1 MNIQRK
7 QKGFTLIELMIVVA
21 IIGILAAIA
30 IPAYA
35 DYIKRARVSEML
47 AKAAE
52 VKTNLTE
59 YYTSKNVFPT
69 VAQYSVQVAAPSSNI
84 ANVNNQTTNG
94 TVGTGAQGTFDV
106 VSNATNI
113 GALTL
118 TFTGIATANG
128 VGWVCTS
135 SGADVRLAPGTCK

>member
-1 MNIQRK
+1 MNKKISS
-7 QKGFTLIELMIVVA
+7 GFTLIELMIVVA
-21 IIGILAAIA
+21 IIGVLAGIA
-30 IPAYA
+30 IPAYS
-35 DYIKRARVSEML
+35 DYLKRARVAEML

-52 VKTNLTE
+52 IKTSLTE
-59 YYTSKNVFPT
+59 YYNSKNVFPT
-69 VAQYSVQVAAPSSNI
+69 VAQSSIQVATPSSNI
-84 ANVNNQTTNG
+84 ANVNAQTTNG
-94 TVGTGAQGTFDV
+94 TVGVGAQATFAV

-118 TFTGIATANG
+118 TFTGTATANG